1 MVTGCYYGSVAKLSP
16 TLQSHGLHHIRLPCP
31 DGVPSGV
38 WYHQGFACFIDAI
51 HPSHPFH
58 DDWKWRES
66 FSGYRRSNKGT
77 LGFIRRKIIL
87 GAGTKSVWRFSEAME
102 APLLFTEPLSI
113 LSQSWQW
120 LGYHMILR
128 LKRIMKGIKAKTS
141 EPLYL
146 TPPQPLQWG
155 LIQGHPTFHQ

>member
-1 MVTGCYYGSVAKLSP
+1 MVQFLSP
-16 TLQSHGLHHIRLPCP
+16 TLQPHGLHHIRLLGP

-38 WYHQGFACFIDAI
+38 WYHQGFSHFIDAI
-51 HPSHPFH
+51 HPSYPFH
-58 DDWKWRES
+58 DDWKWREI

-77 LGFIRRKIIL
+77 LGFIRREIIL
-87 GAGTKSVWRFSEAME
+87 GAGTKSVWRLSEALE
-102 APLLFTEPLSI
+102 APLLFTEPFST

-120 LGYHMILR
+120 LGYHMIVR

-146 TPPQPLQWG
+146 TSPQPLQWG
-155 LIQGHPTFHQ
+155 LTRGHPTFHQ